1 MADIE
6 RGRQVSTRWW
16 WPVVAA
22 VALLLGILLGLVIP
36 HPYRW
41 QRADSLQISNHAVAS
56 AGPAAPFVLSD
67 WEYPQAKALS
77 KGEGGFTKVTQSG
90 VPIAGTFAP
99 DLYAYSTPDA
109 LEKVWGHYAKLSG
122 IADKEFKPGGSSS
135 GATFVIGDR
144 PASGAA
150 SGEMS
155 VLYYMG
161 DRDRLSVRSATIVTQ
176 RPAYTVAVFLSRG
189 KDEERT
195 HISIVVEKKFSPP
208 AS

>member
-1 MADIE
+1 M
-6 RGRQVSTRWW
+6 
-16 WPVVAA
+16 VAA
-22 VALLLGILLGLVIP
+22 VALLLGVLLGLVIP

-41 QRADSLQISNHAVAS
+41 QRADSPVAS
-56 AGPAAPFVLSD
+56 AEPAAPFVLSD
-67 WEYPQAKALS
+67 WEYPQAKSLS
-77 KGEGGFTKVTQSG
+77 KAKGGSTEVKQSG

-122 IADKEFKPGGSSS
+122 IADKEFKPGESSS
-135 GATFVIGDR
+135 GATFVTGDR
-144 PASGAA
+144 RSSGDASGD
-150 SGEMS
+150 MS
-155 VLYYMG
+155 VLYYTG
-161 DRDRLSVRSATIVTQ
+161 DRDRLSVRSATIVTK

-195 HISIVVEKKFSPP
+195 HISIVVEKKFSRP